1 MQWGATSRLQRFWDI
16 RAACNFI
23 GGGSGSSLLWWAA
36 LGLIAGLP
44 YVEAAL
50 TGLVLV
56 AAGLIMVWLEIGKP
70 WRAFN
75 VFFRP
80 QTSWMTREGIV
91 ALPLFA
97 AGALSVLFAADLA
110 LLPNSVSPVV
120 PAMLTATFS
129 LAFLYCQLRI
139 LHSARS
145 LPAWREPWAMPLLG
159 LSGLTEGLGLY
170 LLVTAIL
177 GTVSMIFVTVAVAMI
192 VARTIAWH
200 VYVVALTRSGAP
212 EPTMAALIDMRAGFL
227 IAGHAL
233 PILLIVFAYIWPDLA
248 IPYSAL
254 AGIVTA
260 LGGWYLKIVLI
271 TRAAYIPKVAIPIP
285 PVRGR
290 RGSPGGVL

>member
-1 MQWGATSRLQRFWDI
+1 M

-23 GGGSGSSLLWWAA
+23 GGGAGSSLLVWAS

-50 TGLVLV
+50 TGLMLV
-56 AAGLIMVWLEIGKP
+56 ASGLLMVWLETGKP

-75 VFFRP
+75 LFFRP

-97 AGALSVLFAADLA
+97 VGALAVLSATDLA
-110 LLPNSVSPVV
+110 LLPQAMSPVI
-120 PAMLTATFS
+120 PAILTATFA
-129 LAFLYCQLRI
+129 LTFLYCQLQI
-139 LHSARS
+139 LHAARS

-177 GTVSMIFVTVAVAMI
+177 GTVPMVFVAVAAVMI
-192 VARTIAWH
+192 IARAFAWRA
-200 VYVVALTRSGAP
+200 YLAALTRRGAP
-212 EPTMAALIDMRAGFL
+212 EPTLAALLSIRAGFL
-227 IAGHAL
+227 IAGHAV
-233 PILLIVFAYIWPDLA
+233 PVLLLVCAYIWPHLA
-248 IPYSAL
+248 GPFAAL
-254 AGIVTA
+254 AGITSA
-260 LGGWYLKIVLI
+260 LAGWYLKIVLI
-271 TRAAYIPKVAIPIP
+271 TRAAYIPKVAIQAP

-290 RGSPGGVL
+290 RELCSNSRTTS